1 MSRENLYQPI
11 LSIDLKKSLIR
22 VHRNTLRLLGDPD
35 YIQLLINPNAKMIAI
50 KAGDKRDYLAHKVRK
65 YRFETGYSYEL
76 YCKDLLQTMMTVDCG
91 WEYGNI
97 FRLYG
102 QFNSKAGGV
111 SLLDSYQ
118 IFKQANN
125 LVRQCGT
132 RDALKI
138 AERIGIKIYYEPAFT
153 NLLGMYTFRWNH
165 RMMFLNPRME
175 SYLLQ
180 MVAAHEIGHDARH
193 RNLAKMDGLR
203 EFVLFNMKDTT
214 EYEANAFGSHLLLDN
229 DKVYE
234 LAKQGYDVVQISSA
248 LGSDINLMLIKL
260 QEMNKLGY
268 NFNIPFTP
276 DSKFFRKI
284 ER

>member
-1 MSRENLYQPI
+1 ML
-11 LSIDLKKSLIR
+11 
-22 VHRNTLRLLGDPD
+22 
-35 YIQLLINPNAKMIAI
+35 
-50 KAGDKRDYLAHKVRK
+50 
-65 YRFETGYSYEL
+65 
-76 YCKDLLQTMMTVDCG
+76 
-91 WEYGNI
+91 
-97 FRLYG
+97 
-102 QFNSKAGGV
+102 GGV

-138 AERIGIKIYYEPAFT
+138 AENIGIKIYYEPAFT

-175 SYLLQ
+175 YYLLQ
-180 MVAAHEIGHDARH
+180 MVAAHEIGHDIRH
-193 RNLAKMDGLR
+193 RNLAKTDGLR

-234 LAKQGYDVVQISSA
+234 LAKQGYDVVQISAA

-268 NFNIPFTP
+268 DFNIPFTP